1 MLKSYIL
8 SITLIFSTITGFS
21 QNLFKYAYENN
32 VEVVKNNG
40 LMLEPWGGGM
50 NNPQFNELDV
60 NFDCVNDLVI
70 FEKSGNIVRV
80 FINDNTANEPSYHYA
95 PEYAKFFPETLSD
108 FLLIRDYNND
118 GKPDL
123 FTYRIGALMV
133 FKNVSDS
140 TLKFELYT
148 EKLPAIVY
156 GDSATNV
163 YTIPIDYPVIDDIN
177 GDGLIDIL
185 SVNVFGIFIN
195 LYENVSTHPDT
206 MWVESSNTCWGNF
219 YENQLNDSLV
229 LGATCKGGPS
239 NSAGAQRHSGASMLT
254 LDLYGNGSKDLLLGD
269 VGYSNLTRLQNGGT
283 PNSANMITV
292 DYHYDGDDSKEV
304 VMPTFP
310 VSFFMDVNNNGRKD
324 LIVSTN
330 QVDGGIDT
338 GNVWFYDN
346 FGANNNPTF
355 QHNRDNLLVG
365 DQMDVGTGAFPVLAD
380 ISGDGLPDLMV
391 GNLGYFLSYD
401 DNTFQTEYTGRI
413 AYYKNIGND
422 SVPKFEFVTDDLA
435 GLSSKNFKRIA
446 PAFADLD
453 ADGDMDLLFGEN
465 NGSLSFY
472 RNIAPPGQM
481 ADFVLVADTF
491 MGQFFGVQPSPFLYD
506 IDGDNALDLLVGQKN
521 GNIQLFINQGDSTNP
536 LYTLSATDTL
546 GGIYNY
552 YVNYQSNAMPF
563 IGKIDGSGANVL
575 VVADG
580 IGNLLYYD
588 GIDNNWMGN
597 FTMIDSMRVSKSY
610 IGVTGADLTGNDT
623 LELIVGER
631 PGGLMYLNID
641 EEAYNYSPYPRDTCV
656 IDAIWEWNE
665 RKSNNF
671 DIIPNP
677 NNGDFRIHLELT
689 TNSNALVSVY
699 DLSGKIVNQTRH
711 SVVNGLNDIELSNR
725 NLKPGVYIVQVQIDG
740 SVYRSKLI
748 IQ

>member
-1 MLKSYIL
+1 
-8 SITLIFSTITGFS
+8 
-21 QNLFKYAYENN
+21 
-32 VEVVKNNG
+32 
-40 LMLEPWGGGM
+40 
-50 NNPQFNELDV
+50 
-60 NFDCVNDLVI
+60 
-70 FEKSGNIVRV
+70 
-80 FINDNTANEPSYHYA
+80 
-95 PEYAKFFPETLSD
+95 
-108 FLLIRDYNND
+108 
-118 GKPDL
+118 
-123 FTYRIGALMV
+123 
-133 FKNVSDS
+133 
-140 TLKFELYT
+140 
-148 EKLPAIVY
+148 
-156 GDSATNV
+156 
-163 YTIPIDYPVIDDIN
+163 
-177 GDGLIDIL
+177 
-185 SVNVFGIFIN
+185 
-195 LYENVSTHPDT
+195 
-206 MWVESSNTCWGNF
+206 
-219 YENQLNDSLV
+219 
-229 LGATCKGGPS
+229 
-239 NSAGAQRHSGASMLT
+239 
-254 LDLYGNGSKDLLLGD
+254 
-269 VGYSNLTRLQNGGT
+269 
-283 PNSANMITV
+283 
-292 DYHYDGDDSKEV
+292 
-304 VMPTFP
+304 
-310 VSFFMDVNNNGRKD
+310 
-324 LIVSTN
+324 
-330 QVDGGIDT
+330 
-338 GNVWFYDN
+338 
-346 FGANNNPTF
+346 
-355 QHNRDNLLVG
+355 
-365 DQMDVGTGAFPVLAD
+365 
-380 ISGDGLPDLMV
+380 
-391 GNLGYFLSYD
+391 
-401 DNTFQTEYTGRI
+401 
-413 AYYKNIGND
+413 
-422 SVPKFEFVTDDLA
+422 
-435 GLSSKNFKRIA
+435 
-446 PAFADLD
+446 
-453 ADGDMDLLFGEN
+453 
-465 NGSLSFY
+465 
-472 RNIAPPGQM
+472 M

-631 PGGLMYLNID
+631 PGGLMYLTID